1 METNMKEL
9 NLEEMEMANGGG
21 FWDKVSIGGFY
32 GGVIGFGAAAL
43 GIAAVSNPVGL
54 VATAVIIVGA
64 TAAGTAAGGGIG
76 AVVSAITD

>member
-32 GGVIGFGAAAL
+32 GGFAAASL